1 MKITVLAENTAL
13 NNSFGCEHGL
23 SFYIELNNNTKI
35 LFDMGQSDLFIKN
48 ALKLGIDLSKVDF
61 AIVSHGHYDH
71 GGGLNCFLEIN
82 PTANVYI
89 RKEAFGEFYNAS
101 GKYIGLDKSLSD
113 CNRLIFCKD
122 ELEIAKGIK
131 LCSQNNAVRLHKTE
145 TYGLTVRSAQTLTD
159 DTFEHE
165 QYLFLEDDKK
175 RVVIS
180 GCSHKGILNII
191 DWFKPDIV
199 VGGFH
204 FSKLM
209 SNELDKNIEKL
220 KEFKTVFYTCHC
232 TGVEQY
238 RYIKTKMENVKYISA
253 GESFTI

>member
-13 NNSFGCEHGL
+13 NNNFGCEHGL
-23 SFYIELNNNTKI
+23 SLFIEFNNTKI
-35 LFDMGQSDLFIKN
+35 LFDMGQSDLFINN

-71 GGGLNCFLEIN
+71 GGGLTHFLEIN

-89 RKEAFGEFYNAS
+89 RKEAFGDYYNAS
-101 GKYIGLDKSLSD
+101 GKYIGLDKTLFD
-113 CNRLIFCKD
+113 CKRLLYCED
-122 ELEIAKGIK
+122 DLEIAKGIK
-131 LCSQNNAVRLHKTE
+131 LCSQNKASRLHKTE
-145 TYGLTVRSAQTLTD
+145 NSGLTTRTAQTLTD

-165 QYLFLEDDKK
+165 QYLVLEENEN

-180 GCSHKGILNII
+180 GCSHKGVLNILE
-191 DWFKPDIV
+191 WFNPDTV

-204 FSKLM
+204 FSKLT
-209 SNELDKNIEKL
+209 SNELDKYIVNMNKY
-220 KEFKTVFYTCHC
+220 KTCFYTCHC

-238 RYIKTKMENVKYISA
+238 IYIKAKMENVKYISA
-253 GESFTI
+253 GESITI